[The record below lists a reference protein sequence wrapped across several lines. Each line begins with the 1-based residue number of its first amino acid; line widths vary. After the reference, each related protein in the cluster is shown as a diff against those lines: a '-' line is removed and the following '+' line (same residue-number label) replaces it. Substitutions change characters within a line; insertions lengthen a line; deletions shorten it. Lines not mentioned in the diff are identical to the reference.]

1 MNNKPIEVSEI
12 FMSLEGEGPH
22 TAKPTAYVRFARCQ
36 FTCAGF
42 NNPVCERD
50 EKGYAPLTFNP
61 SDYNNISEIPLI
73 VRGCDSQYAVNPNF
87 SHMWEKLTIDQI
99 AERLV
104 NVIPHSRW
112 IHPHT
117 GLPVILSLTG
127 GEPTLMWKRI
137 PELLNHPLLSA
148 CKHVLIETNAGVPIK
163 WKFVEDLNQ
172 WLCADVSRK
181 LTWSNSPKLSASGEK
196 WEDAIIPDVAAKQR
210 AVWGRVSGQMEQ
222 YFKFVCGPTERD
234 FDEVAKA
241 MEEYYA
247 ADVPRDVPVWIMP
260 EACTQEQQQAIDQQV
275 ARMCMDRGYLLCYRF
290 QNALWGNGV
299 GT

>member
-1 MNNKPIEVSEI
+1 MGKPIEVSEI

-22 TAKPTAYVRFARCQ
+22 SARPTAYVRFARCQ

-42 NNPVCERD
+42 NNPERDRD
-50 EKGYAPLTFNP
+50 EKGYAPLTFDPKNFG
-61 SDYNNISEIPLI
+61 SLKDIPLI
-73 VRGCDSQYAVNPNF
+73 TKGCDSQYAVNPTF

-104 NVIPHSRW
+104 EIIPHHSW
-112 IHPHT
+112 VHPHT

-127 GEPTLMWKRI
+127 GEPTLLWKRI
-137 PELLNHPLLSA
+137 PELLNHPLLA
-148 CKHVLIETNAGVPIK
+148 ECKHVLIETNCGVPMK
-163 WKFVEDLNQ
+163 WKFIEDINV
-172 WLCADVSRK
+172 WLVQDSSRRW
-181 LTWSNSPKLSASGEK
+181 TWSNSPKLSASGEK
-196 WEDAIIPDVAAKQR
+196 WDDAIVPDIAAKQR
-210 AVWGRVSGQMEQ
+210 MATGNCNGQVEQ

-241 MEEYYA
+241 MEEYYV
-247 ADVPRDVPVWIMP
+247 ADVPRNIPVWVMP
-260 EACTQEQQQAIDQQV
+260 EACTQEQQQAIDQEV
-275 ARMCMDRGYLLCYRF
+275 AIMCMDRGYLFCYRF

>member
-1 MNNKPIEVSEI
+1 MGKPIEISEI

-22 TAKPTAYVRFARCQ
+22 AARPTAYVRFARCQ

-42 NNPVCERD
+42 NNPECERD
-50 EKGYAPLTFNP
+50 DRGYAPLTFNP
-61 SDYNNISEIPLI
+61 SEYNSIAEIPLI
-73 VRGCDSQYAVNPNF
+73 TRGCDSQYAVNPTF

-104 NVIPHSRW
+104 EVIPHNSW
-112 IHPHT
+112 VHPRT

-127 GEPTLMWKRI
+127 GEPTLMWKRL
-137 PELLNHPLLSA
+137 PELLNHPLLKE
-148 CKHVLIETNAGVPIK
+148 CKHVLVETNAGVPIK
-163 WKFVEDLNQ
+163 WKFVEDINQ
-172 WLCADVSRK
+172 WLCADSTRRW
-181 LTWSNSPKLSASGEK
+181 TWSNSPKLSASGEK
-196 WEDAIIPDVAAKQR
+196 WENAIVPTVAAMQR
-210 AVWGRVSGQMEQ
+210 AAMGQDGTQVEQ
-222 YFKFVCGPTERD
+222 YFKFVCGPTDED

-247 ADVPRDVPVWIMP
+247 ADIPRDVPVWVMP
-260 EACTQEQQQAIDQQV
+260 EACTQEQQQTIDKQV
-275 ARMCMDRGYLLCYRF
+275 AKMCMDRGYLLCYRF